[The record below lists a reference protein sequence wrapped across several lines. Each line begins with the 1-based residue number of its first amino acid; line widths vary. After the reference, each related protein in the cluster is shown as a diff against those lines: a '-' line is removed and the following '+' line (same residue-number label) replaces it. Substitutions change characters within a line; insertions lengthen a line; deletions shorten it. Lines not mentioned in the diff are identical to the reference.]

1 MVTQPRGMPTEKPI
15 KWTSVNI
22 QEVIDS
28 DFRLKAGTY
37 GIEARQ
43 VRKDLEQGKWNI
55 VHLNAF
61 IKDAFYGGRSKRI
74 YIDKS
79 NENAVGFLGS
89 SEMLSIHPKPV
100 KFLLKTDKTDKFAL
114 KKGQILL
121 SRSGTIG
128 NVNYVNS
135 TLENYFVSEHAIRI
149 ICKEYPGYIYTFLKS
164 KEGRVLVKSNMFGA
178 VISQLERK
186 FMT

>member
-1 MVTQPRGMPTEKPI
+1 MVTQPKGMPKDKPL
-15 KWTSVNI
+15 KWTSVNV

-28 DFRLKAGTY
+28 GYRLKAGIY

-43 VRKDLEQGKWNI
+43 VKKDLENCKWDI
-55 VHLNAF
+55 VHLDAF

-89 SEMLSIHPKPV
+89 SEMLSVQPKPV
-100 KFLLKTDKTDKFAL
+100 KFLLKEDGADKFAL

-128 NVNYVNS
+128 NVSYVSS
-135 TLENYFVSEHAIRI
+135 TLEKLLCE
-149 ICKEYPGYIYTFLKS
+149 
-164 KEGRVLVKSNMFGA
+164 
-178 VISQLERK
+178 
-186 FMT
+186 